1 MLLSCH
7 LKSFTEGELVV
18 STNKGMDPTKVFL
31 LSNYPNK
38 HGLRQLLL
46 QLLQILIISEGSH
59 SEIK

>member
-38 HGLRQLLL
+38 HGLRQD
-46 QLLQILIISEGSH
+46 SYCYSYYR
-59 SEIK
+59 S